1 MSQDNTTRREIAES
15 IFGKAE
21 EQKSTDEVQDSS
33 PETGSAT
40 GTGGNETDSESLID
54 RKAGTAES
62 DVQNMEQEEAIE
74 TEAPSEQRKEN
85 SDITEEDTGTAA
97 SDTEEAS
104 GIKINVSVLQ
114 DKGQIITSSPT
125 DLNGIAL
132 FTNEY
137 EKNVA
142 AVEERNRKEAE
153 RLKDSLFIERKNE
166 PDQYEQLRQIL
177 FTGEQE
183 QVIKETF
190 TPKKDNPMGMIAGV
204 AVLAAIAVIL
214 IVTWFDRR
222 SRKRRE
228 DAIDNYTY

>member
-21 EQKSTDEVQDSS
+21 EQKSIDTEANTSL
-33 PETGSAT
+33 ETEPVAEAGES
-40 GTGGNETDSESLID
+40 GTGVEGVVGQKTGL
-54 RKAGTAES
+54 AEPGAP
-62 DVQNMEQEEAIE
+62 NMAQEEE
-74 TEAPSEQRKEN
+74 NESEVSSEERIN
-85 SDITEEDTGTAA
+85 NPNITEEDASTAA
-97 SDTEEAS
+97 LETEKTSD
-104 GIKINVSVLQ
+104 IKIDVSVLQ
-114 DKGQIITSSPT
+114 DKGQKVSSSAT

-137 EKNVA
+137 EKNVIA
-142 AVEERNRKEAE
+142 AEERKQKKAE

-166 PDQYEQLRQIL
+166 PDKYEQLRQIL

-190 TPKKDNPMGMIAGV
+190 TPKKENPMGIIAGIG
-204 AVLAAIAVIL
+204 VLTVMVIIL
-214 IVTWFDRR
+214 IVNWFDRR

>member
-1 MSQDNTTRREIAES
+1 
-15 IFGKAE
+15 
-21 EQKSTDEVQDSS
+21 
-33 PETGSAT
+33 
-40 GTGGNETDSESLID
+40 
-54 RKAGTAES
+54 
-62 DVQNMEQEEAIE
+62 MEQEEAIE

-97 SDTEEAS
+97 SETEEAS
-104 GIKINVSVLQ
+104 GIKIDVSVLQ

-190 TPKKDNPMGMIAGV
+190 TPKKDNPMGMIAGA

>member
-33 PETGSAT
+33 PVTGSAT
-40 GTGGNETDSESLID
+40 GASGNEIDSESLID
-54 RKAGTAES
+54 RKGETAEPGIP
-62 DVQNMEQEEAIE
+62 NMEQGEAME
-74 TEAPSEQRKEN
+74 SEAPSAERGKNPEV
-85 SDITEEDTGTAA
+85 TEENTSTAA
-97 SDTEEAS
+97 SETEEAS
-104 GIKINVSVLQ
+104 GIKIDVSVLQ
-114 DKGQIITSSPT
+114 DKGRNITSSPT

>member
-40 GTGGNETDSESLID
+40 GTGGNEIDSESLID
-54 RKAGTAES
+54 RKGDTAEPGM
-62 DVQNMEQEEAIE
+62 QNMEQGEAME
-74 TEAPSEQRKEN
+74 SEAPSAERGKNPEV
-85 SDITEEDTGTAA
+85 TEENTSTAA
-97 SDTEEAS
+97 SETEEAS
-104 GIKINVSVLQ
+104 GIKIDVSVLQ
-114 DKGQIITSSPT
+114 DKGRNITSSPT

-166 PDQYEQLRQIL
+166 PDQYEKLRQIL

-190 TPKKDNPMGMIAGV
+190 TPKKDNPMGMIAGA